1 MTVELMPAESI
12 PKVNRRDCIDF
23 DSISIGYDPALIVK
37 SESGFLGQW
46 SPLLPALDPQKLKN
60 GEYVYPESQE
70 ASPSPTGLPQ
80 EDIYGHTPPRALK
93 SRQPP
98 LKATRLNPVNSN
110 SGITSQSKSIP
121 LKGNMPKF
129 KRERRTSNKD
139 DKNFTF
145 TNRTTTIKMALLV
158 FMLLIGQA
166 SGQGN
171 NIRHHCA

>member
-1 MTVELMPAESI
+1 VH
-12 PKVNRRDCIDF
+12 
-23 DSISIGYDPALIVK
+23 
-37 SESGFLGQW
+37 
-46 SPLLPALDPQKLKN
+46 
-60 GEYVYPESQE
+60 PESQE

-80 EDIYGHTPPRALK
+80 EDIYGHTPLRALK
-93 SRQPP
+93 TRQPP

-110 SGITSQSKSIP
+110 SWITSQSKSIP
-121 LKGNMPKF
+121 LKVKMPKF
-129 KRERRTSNKD
+129 KRERRTSHKD

-171 NIRHHCA
+171 NIDITVPNSSGDTTATATAMPGIVDGGVDFLPDSMTGIQVSTPIAAGVSVGSPQACSISR